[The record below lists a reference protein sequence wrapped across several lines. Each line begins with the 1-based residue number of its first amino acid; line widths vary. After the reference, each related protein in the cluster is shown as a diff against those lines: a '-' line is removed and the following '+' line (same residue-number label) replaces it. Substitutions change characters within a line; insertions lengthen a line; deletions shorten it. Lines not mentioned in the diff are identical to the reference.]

1 MLKED
6 YNDMSKLILEEAKEL
21 QDELVSYR
29 RHLHENPEIGMDI
42 PETAAFV
49 KEKLEEMGY
58 EAQYVSNTGVT
69 ALAGGKKPGK
79 VILLRA
85 DMDALPIQEEAGV
98 SFKSCNNYMHACG
111 HDLHTAMLLGA
122 AKLLKNKEDELE
134 GTVKFMFQPAEETL
148 AGAKQ
153 MVQDGILENPNVDMA
168 VMFHV
173 MPGVPLPSG
182 TILVPESG
190 TFTSSSDSFELVIKG
205 KGGHGA
211 MPETAVDPL
220 LVASHIHLAL
230 QEIRSRELSSGE
242 NAVLTVSQIQGGNSY
257 NIIPDTVMMKGT
269 IRTFN
274 DQTRQYIPKRIE
286 EIAKGVA
293 NAFRAEASFTL
304 IEGCP
309 SVVNDEAVIND
320 VRKILTDAFG
330 PRTVP
335 GLEILGEQKMN
346 GSEDFSYISQR
357 VPSAMLI
364 IGAGSQ
370 EEGYP
375 YTVHHPKVTFNEDI
389 LSQGAA
395 AFALIALHWLR
406 KNNHLEKV
414 DG

>member
-1 MLKED
+1 MINEE
-6 YNDMSKLILEEAKEL
+6 NNQMSKLIMEAKLL

-42 PETAAFV
+42 PKTAEFV
-49 KEKLEEMGY
+49 KEKLEAMGY
-58 EAQYVSNTGVT
+58 EAKYVSKTGVT

-79 VILLRA
+79 VVLLRA
-85 DMDALPIQEEAGV
+85 DMDALPIQEEADV
-98 SFKSCNNYMHACG
+98 AFKSSNNYMHACG
-111 HDLHTAMLLGA
+111 HDFHTTMLLGA
-122 AKLLKNKEDELE
+122 AKLLKDREDELE

-153 MVQDGILENPNVDMA
+153 MIADGILENPKVDMA

-173 MPGVPLPSG
+173 LPGMSLPSG

-190 TFTSSSDSFELVIKG
+190 TFSSSSDSFELVIKG

-211 MPETAVDPL
+211 MPETAVDSL
-220 LVASHIHLAL
+220 LIASHIHLAL

-242 NAVLTVSQIQGGNSY
+242 NAVLTVSQIHGGNSY
-257 NIIPDTVMMKGT
+257 NVIPDTVMMKGT

-274 DQTRQYIPKRIE
+274 DKTRKYIPKRIE

-293 NAFRAEASFTL
+293 HAFRADVDFTL

-309 SVVNDEAVIND
+309 SVINDAAVIDD
-320 VRKILTDAFG
+320 VRGILSEALG

-335 GLEILGEQKMN
+335 GIDILGEQKMN
-346 GSEDFSYISQR
+346 GSEDFSYISQH

-375 YTVHHPKVTFNEDI
+375 YTVHHPKVKFNEDI

-395 AFALIALHWLR
+395 SYALIAFHWLR
-406 KNNHLEKV
+406 KNSHLDESN
-414 DG
+414 G

>member
-1 MLKED
+1 MIKEE
-6 YNDMSKLILEEAKEL
+6 NDDMNKLILEAKAL
-21 QDELVSYR
+21 QEELVAYR
-29 RHLHENPEIGMDI
+29 RHLHKNPEIGMDI

-58 EAQYVSNTGVT
+58 EAQYISKTGVT

-85 DMDALPIQEEAGV
+85 DMDALPIQEEADV
-98 SFKSCNNYMHACG
+98 AFKSSNNYMHACG
-111 HDLHTAMLLGA
+111 HDFHTTMLLGA
-122 AKLLKNKEDELE
+122 AKLLKNRENELE

-153 MVQDGILENPNVDMA
+153 MIMDGILENPKVDMA

-173 MPGVPLPSG
+173 IPGMPLPTG
-182 TILVPESG
+182 MILVPESG
-190 TFTSSSDSFELVIKG
+190 AFTSSSDSFELVIKG

-211 MPETAVDPL
+211 MPETTVDPL
-220 LVASHIHLAL
+220 LIASHIHLAL

-242 NAVLTVSQIQGGNSY
+242 NAVLTVSQIEGGNSY

-274 DQTRQYIPKRIE
+274 DKTRQFIPKRIE

-293 NAFRAEASFTL
+293 SAFRGDVSFKL

-309 SVVNDEAVIND
+309 SVIND
-320 VRKILTDAFG
+320 DAVVTGVRKILTDAFG

-335 GLEILGEQKMN
+335 ELEILGEQKMN
-346 GSEDFSYISQR
+346 GSEDFSYISEH
-357 VPSAMLI
+357 VASAMLI
-364 IGAGSQ
+364 LSAGSP

-375 YTVHHPKVTFNEDI
+375 YTVHHPKVKFNEDI

-395 AFALIALHWLR
+395 AYALIAFHLLR
-406 KNNHLEKV
+406 QNSRLEETN
-414 DG
+414 G